1 MPIKLNYQIYGEGK
15 PVIIL
20 HGLFG
25 SSRNWTSIAKK
36 LSANFRI
43 INVDLRNHG
52 DSDHADTMTYS
63 EMTEDIYQLL
73 NECGLE
79 QASLIGHSMGGKVAM
94 AFALNHQI
102 VIKNLIVLD
111 IAPVSYRREYMHLIE
126 ALLRLPVD
134 EIKNRKQADEYLIAD
149 IPETSLRQFLLQNLV
164 HDGNGFRWRIN
175 LGVIKTSLEYITGF
189 PEAESGTIHNGPVLF
204 LRGENSDYISSEN
217 FPDIEKYFPMASIHA
232 IKNAGHWLHAEQ
244 PQAVLDKITSFLTD
258 H

>member
-102 VIKNLIVLD
+102 ATARVPAYSPLFRD
-111 IAPVSYRREYMHLIE
+111 DGRRPSIQAANPLHTSIS
-126 ALLRLPVD
+126 LP
-134 EIKNRKQADEYLIAD
+134 
-149 IPETSLRQFLLQNLV
+149 PSS
-164 HDGNGFRWRIN
+164 HRI
-175 LGVIKTSLEYITGF
+175 
-189 PEAESGTIHNGPVLF
+189 
-204 LRGENSDYISSEN
+204 
-217 FPDIEKYFPMASIHA
+217 
-232 IKNAGHWLHAEQ
+232 
-244 PQAVLDKITSFLTD
+244 
-258 H
+258 